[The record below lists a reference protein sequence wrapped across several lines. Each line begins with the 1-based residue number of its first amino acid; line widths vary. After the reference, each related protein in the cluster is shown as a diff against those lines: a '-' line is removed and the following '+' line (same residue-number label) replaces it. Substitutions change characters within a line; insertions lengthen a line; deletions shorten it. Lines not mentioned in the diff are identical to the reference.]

1 MIQTSNRVTGLQ
13 PSAVSFALAPDRGD
27 HLQAPT
33 FGLNTSSNLSIK
45 EKVANQ
51 DYSAQKSP
59 VRP

>member
-1 MIQTSNRVTGLQ
+1 MDHIIQTSNRVTGIM

-51 DYSAQKSP
+51 DY
-59 VRP
+59 